1 MAKKMLL
8 KPSFHILT
16 LSLDIVGIG
25 GLLDLLKG
33 EPEANVPG
41 DQAEAGGIESLKS
54 FFLSHHHNFYVSFVF
69 FVYFVHFLL
78 SRIPCRRPLPPLL

>member
-1 MAKKMLL
+1 MLL

-54 FFLSHHHNFYVSFVF
+54 IFFIKSSQ
-69 FVYFVHFLL
+69 FL
-78 SRIPCRRPLPPLL
+78 